1 MGNIFFTAD
10 EHHGHENIIKFCK
23 RPFDGIADM
32 TEKLVEKHNEVV
44 QPGDRVY
51 HLGDMFWRTFGAEEA
66 VKIVQRLNG
75 QHYYIY
81 GNHDE
86 LFRNKELRDCFVWC
100 KDVENL
106 KVQGY
111 PNIWLSHYAHRVWNG
126 SHKGSYHL
134 YGHTHN
140 VLPEGDYLSM
150 DVGVDARNFYPI
162 SLEDV
167 SKHMK
172 GKKGRFDGGQW
183 VCECGHSYLATN
195 NNHSEQNICAK
206 CMKAMRLQ

>member
-1 MGNIFFTAD
+1 MSSIFFTSD
-10 EHHGHENIIKFCK
+10 EHHGHFNIIKFCN
-23 RPFDGIADM
+23 RPFPSLEDM
-32 TEKLVEKHNEVV
+32 TEKLIYNHNEVV
-44 QPGDRVY
+44 KAGDRVY
-51 HLGDMFWRTFGAEEA
+51 HLGDMFWRTFTLGHAIETMS
-66 VKIVQRLNG
+66 RLNG

-86 LFRNKELRDCFVWC
+86 LFKSKELRDWFIWC

-126 SHKGSYHL
+126 SHRGAYHL

-150 DVGVDARNFYPI
+150 DVGVDAQNFYPI

-167 SKHMK
+167 DKVL
-172 GKKGRFDGGQW
+172 KKKKESLRVVSGFVNVDT
-183 VCECGHSYLATN
+183 S
-195 NNHSEQNICAK
+195 S
-206 CMKAMRLQ
+206 